1 MGKHSGRH
9 AFKDKLISLG
19 YADLTDDVIENAF
32 GKFKIL
38 ADKKKHIYDEDII
51 ALVDDSLVLD
61 NKANTIV
68 LKSLKVFAGTGE
80 PQKADMTLD
89 VNGQIKSAT
98 ETGDGPV
105 DAIFKCIKNLYPHDV
120 NLQLYQVHAVTEGTD
135 AQATVSVRIEEN
147 GKTTVGQAADT
158 DTLVASANAYI
169 AALNKMIL
177 KREKTAPAM
186 EQEKEKMRGIQMGL
200 FDKVKKIWSQDMA
213 IDLGTAN
220 TLVVVKGQGVV
231 LNEPSVVAIVEQ
243 AGKKQVLAVGD
254 EAKTMLGRTPGNI
267 EAIRPLRDGVIA
279 DFIVTEEMIKHFIK
293 KVHKGRSFA
302 NPRIL
307 ICVPTGS
314 TPVERKAIQ
323 DSALAAGA
331 RRVQLIEEPIAAAIG
346 ANLPISEATGSMV
359 VDIGGG
365 TSEIAVM
372 SLGGLVYSKSL
383 RVAGDAMD
391 GAMANYM
398 RKEYNLMIGD
408 STAEKIKK
416 EIGTA
421 IPTNDNTYPVKGR
434 DLRSG
439 TPKEV
444 NITEEDTAEAL
455 NDILREMVNGIKDAL
470 EATPPELSADLVDMG
485 LTLTGGGALLKNIDK
500 RFSKETGLPVHIAE
514 DPLSCVAV
522 GTGKAL
528 DQEQTFST
536 MMTEY

>member
-1 MGKHSGRH
+1 MG
-9 AFKDKLISLG
+9 
-19 YADLTDDVIENAF
+19 
-32 GKFKIL
+32 
-38 ADKKKHIYDEDII
+38 
-51 ALVDDSLVLD
+51 
-61 NKANTIV
+61 
-68 LKSLKVFAGTGE
+68 
-80 PQKADMTLD
+80 
-89 VNGQIKSAT
+89 
-98 ETGDGPV
+98 
-105 DAIFKCIKNLYPHDV
+105 IFEKIKNV
-120 NLQLYQVHAVTEGTD
+120 
-135 AQATVSVRIEEN
+135 
-147 GKTTVGQAADT
+147 
-158 DTLVASANAYI
+158 
-169 AALNKMIL
+169 
-177 KREKTAPAM
+177 
-186 EQEKEKMRGIQMGL
+186 
-200 FDKVKKIWSQDMA
+200 WSQDMA

-220 TLVVVKGQGVV
+220 TLVVVKGRGVV
-231 LNEPSVVAIVEQ
+231 LNEPSVVAIVENG
-243 AGKKQVLAVGD
+243 GKKNVLAVGD

-267 EAIRPLRDGVIA
+267 SAIRPLRDGVIA

-346 ANLPISEATGSMV
+346 AGLPISEATGSMV

-391 GAMANYM
+391 LAMVNYM

-421 IPTNDNTYPVKGR
+421 IPSNNNTYAVKGR

-455 NDILREMVNGIKDAL
+455 NEILRDMVNGIKDAL
-470 EATPPELSADLVDMG
+470 ESTPPELSADLVDMG
-485 LTLTGGGALLKNIDK
+485 LTLTGGGSLLKNIDK
-500 RFSKETGLPVHIAE
+500 RFSKETGLPVHIAD
-514 DPLSCVAV
+514 DPLSCVAI

-528 DQEQTFST
+528 EQEQTFST
-536 MMTEY
+536 MLTEY